1 MHETHFFDASFVVF
15 IGFIVFMGIVLK
27 FGYRKTI
34 QGIDSQIK
42 DVSLV
47 LEEAQTLLKI
57 AQERKDDEK
66 QLEKQLATEISQMKE
81 LAEKQIE
88 ELKRQTDSD
97 IKDIL
102 DRKQNSADATL
113 DLMRNSTIQHLQEFL
128 TQHAVVA
135 VQDTIK
141 QSSKTQAQ
149 KINDA
154 ALVELKD
161 LLKAGVNT
169 NGGAKSKAIA

>member
-15 IGFIVFMGIVLK
+15 IGFIVFMGMVLK
-27 FGYRKTI
+27 FGYRKAI

-66 QLEKQLATEISQMKE
+66 QLEKQLSAEIAQMKE

-102 DRKQNSADATL
+102 DRKQNSADTTL
-113 DLMRNSTIQHLQEFL
+113 DLMRNNTIRQLQEFL

-149 KINDA
+149 KINDE
-154 ALVELKD
+154 ALAELKA
-161 LLKAGVNT
+161 LLTTSVNT
-169 NGGAKSKAIA
+169 NGGSKSKAIA